1 MNAHSPLGLF
11 AALAPAPP
19 PRNELRPYQADAI
32 AQVRQAVRDGYRRI
46 VLQMP
51 TGCHA
56 AGAPILMADG
66 RVVPVEGIAVGDDLM
81 GPDSTPRRVTA
92 LHRGSDAMFKIVP
105 IKGDAFTVNSGHILS
120 LVETSDGKPHRNRPA
135 GNIVDIAVC
144 DWLNASPNFRH
155 LHKLFRVGVEFP
167 AIPAPSFDPYMLG
180 LLLGDGSLGYGSVSI
195 TTPDAEVVEYLFQYA
210 GVHGL
215 SVRTDQLQNN
225 EANTYAFSTARG
237 LPNPMLDAL
246 RAIDVQGCR
255 SAEKF
260 VPHEYKVGGRET
272 RLAILAGLID
282 TDGHHSNGCL
292 DYVSASQRLADD
304 VAFIARSLGLRACV
318 VIKTVDDTPYWRL
331 CISGNTDMIP
341 TRVIRKQA
349 APRAQKKDVLRTGF
363 TVHAAGRG
371 EYFGFEVDGDRRY
384 LMGDFTVTHNS
395 GKTEVAAA
403 ICDGALSKGNRAA
416 FTVPML
422 SLVNQT
428 VARFQGVGIY
438 DIGVF
443 QGDHALTNRDAA
455 MQIGTVQT
463 LRSRLARGRSFA
475 VPKVMLVDECH
486 VRSEAL
492 QQLLRKP
499 EWADVIVVGLSATPW
514 SKGMANDWETLL
526 SPVTMADLIGEG
538 WLTEYRV
545 FAPSKPDLSGVRIAR
560 TGDYEPDDLA
570 TVMGDGKLVADIV
583 ETWRTVG
590 EQRPTLCFAVDRAHA
605 EKIEREFNAAG
616 IRAEFAFADTPAE
629 ERDAMGERLRSGQ
642 TQVVTNCNVFA
653 TGTDWPWVSCLILAR
668 PTKSYA
674 LHVQQCGRALRP
686 YGESKVALILDHASN
701 TLNLGF
707 PDTIHFDKLD
717 DGECKGQPQPRQV
730 SGEKKPRVC
739 GRCKAVMR
747 SNEFKCSHCGAD
759 RQRES
764 KIVCE
769 EGELFET
776 SSKQSGVSHAEHQRF
791 YSELLGYARSKGKKD
806 GWAAHSYR
814 ERFGTFPRGVLPH
827 PIDPTPET
835 RGWVQ
840 ARNIRRAKAKA
851 RQGRAA

>member
-1 MNAHSPLGLF
+1 MNEHSPLGLF

-46 VLQMP
+46 VLQGP
-51 TGCHA
+51 TGC
-56 AGAPILMADG
+56 
-66 RVVPVEGIAVGDDLM
+66 
-81 GPDSTPRRVTA
+81 
-92 LHRGSDAMFKIVP
+92 
-105 IKGDAFTVNSGHILS
+105 
-120 LVETSDGKPHRNRPA
+120 
-135 GNIVDIAVC
+135 
-144 DWLNASPNFRH
+144 
-155 LHKLFRVGVEFP
+155 
-167 AIPAPSFDPYMLG
+167 
-180 LLLGDGSLGYGSVSI
+180 
-195 TTPDAEVVEYLFQYA
+195 
-210 GVHGL
+210 
-215 SVRTDQLQNN
+215 
-225 EANTYAFSTARG
+225 
-237 LPNPMLDAL
+237 
-246 RAIDVQGCR
+246 
-255 SAEKF
+255 
-260 VPHEYKVGGRET
+260 
-272 RLAILAGLID
+272 
-282 TDGHHSNGCL
+282 
-292 DYVSASQRLADD
+292 
-304 VAFIARSLGLRACV
+304 
-318 VIKTVDDTPYWRL
+318 
-331 CISGNTDMIP
+331 
-341 TRVIRKQA
+341 
-349 APRAQKKDVLRTGF
+349 
-363 TVHAAGRG
+363 
-371 EYFGFEVDGDRRY
+371 
-384 LMGDFTVTHNS
+384 
-395 GKTEVAAA
+395 GKTEIAAA

-463 LRSRLARGRSFA
+463 LRSRLSRRRSFA

-492 QQLLRKP
+492 QQLLRTP

-526 SPVTMADLIGEG
+526 SPVTMADLISEG

-545 FAPSKPDLSGVRIAR
+545 FAPTKPDLSGVRIKA
-560 TGDYEPDDLA
+560 GEYHEEDLA
-570 TVMGDGKLVADIV
+570 EVMGDGKLVADIV
-583 ETWRTVG
+583 ETWRMVG

-605 EKIEREFNAAG
+605 QKIEQEFAAAG
-616 IRAEFAFADTPAE
+616 IKAEYADANTPAD
-629 ERDAMGERLRSGQ
+629 ERDAIGQRLRTGA
-642 TQVVTNCNVFA
+642 TKVVTNVGIFT
-653 TGTDWPWVSCLILAR
+653 TGTDWPWVGCIISAR
-668 PTKSYA
+668 PTKSHA
-674 LHVQQCGRALRP
+674 LWVQQVGRGLRP

-717 DGECKGQPQPRQV
+717 DGECKGLPQPRQV

-747 SNEFKCSHCGAD
+747 AGEFKCSHCGQA

-769 EGELFET
+769 EGELFEVNG
-776 SSKQSGVSHAEHQRF
+776 KQSGVSQAERQRF

-806 GWAAHSYR
+806 GWAAHSFR
-814 ERFGTFPRGVLPH
+814 ERFGTFPRGVQHH

-851 RQGRAA
+851 KQGRAA